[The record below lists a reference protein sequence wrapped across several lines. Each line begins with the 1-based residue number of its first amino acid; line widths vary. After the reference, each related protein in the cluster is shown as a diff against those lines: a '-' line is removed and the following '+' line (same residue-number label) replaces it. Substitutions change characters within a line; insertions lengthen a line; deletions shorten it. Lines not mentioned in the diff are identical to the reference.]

1 MARVTPLFLCALVM
15 QGAPAFAAPPSH
27 GPSANLAVD
36 MRDQGEAA
44 AGKTAYGPRS
54 AAPSDH
60 ATTLGT
66 IEVRSTRAESIRAAQ
81 AQVPGSVY
89 VLDGQSLRGRAVNNL
104 ADALHYVPGVMA
116 DSNAGGDD
124 MVLSIR
130 GSNLNSLSYDNSG
143 VALFQDGLPVTT
155 ADGNNHNRMID
166 PLTARDVIV
175 ANGINALTY
184 GASDLGGAIDFIS
197 RTARNSDPREVF
209 LSGGS
214 HGQSEA
220 DLGAGATSGAFDGI
234 VTLGAKHFDGYR
246 DHSRQNRASLRA
258 NGGWR
263 PSGDFALR
271 LFATHIDN
279 RQQLPGALTRA
290 QFHADPWQAEP
301 SYAAGNHQL
310 NVRTDRLAA
319 KGTWNI
325 NPGSR
330 LEFGASY
337 ERQRL
342 FHPIVDVYAPAGP
355 GPDAPLLD
363 VFSLLVNTEQR
374 TSGAM
379 LRYHLHAGPH
389 DVLAGLDVAHT
400 TDRGGN
406 YANDAGHRGELQD
419 HVDKLARSTRVFAVD
434 RWQLTPDWQL
444 VYGAQGVS
452 TRLDD
457 RQVDGVNEGNLQP
470 RNQKDRFSSFNPRV
484 GLIHALT
491 PASEAYA
498 SVGRLY
504 QSPSNFDLDNVRN
517 ELGPH
522 ADLEAMHGT
531 AYEAGLR
538 GTSAAPGG
546 HPRWR
551 WNMSI
556 YYERIRNE
564 IFSVD
569 DPNAPGI
576 SLTSN
581 IPRTIH
587 AGIEALLR
595 ANFPLAGG
603 TRRIEPLVSF
613 TWNDFHFGRD
623 PVYAGN
629 RLPSAPRYAVHAQ
642 VMIRKANGFY
652 AGPTLDAVG
661 PRYADFANTYRVG
674 GYVLAGLRV
683 GFRHDRCEWFA
694 EIENLFDRHYPVTVE
709 ALNRAGADAAVL
721 NPGAPR
727 SLYAGVRWH
736 Y

>member
-1 MARVTPLFLCALVM
+1 LTRVTPILLCALVLS
-15 QGAPAFAAPPSH
+15 GAPAFAASP
-27 GPSANLAVD
+27 L
-36 MRDQGEAA
+36 Q
-44 AGKTAYGPRS
+44 TRS
-54 AAPSDH
+54 AKAAVVAPHQTEDAGSKAASGQSSTPTNH
-60 ATTLGT
+60 GTTLGT
-66 IEVRSTRAESIRAAQ
+66 IEVHGTRAESIRAAQ

-89 VLDGQSLRGRAVNNL
+89 AVDGQTLRERAVNNL
-104 ADALHYVPGVMA
+104 ADALRYVPGVMA
-116 DSNAGGDD
+116 GSNAGGDD

-130 GSNLNSLSYDNSG
+130 GSNLNALSYDNSG

-166 PLTARDVIV
+166 PLIARDVIV

-220 DLGAGATSGAFDGI
+220 ALSAGGISGAFDGT
-234 VTLGAKHFDGYR
+234 VTLGARHFDGYR
-246 DHSRQNRASLRA
+246 NHSRQNRDSLYA
-258 NGGWR
+258 NGGWQ
-263 PSGDFALR
+263 PSDDFSLR
-271 LFATHIDN
+271 VFATHIDN

-290 QFHADPWQAEP
+290 QFDADPWQAEP

-310 NVRTDRLAA
+310 NVRTDRVAA

-325 NPGSR
+325 DADSK

-342 FHPIVDVYAPAGP
+342 FHPIVDVYVPDGP
-355 GPDAPLLD
+355 DPDAPLLD
-363 VFSLLVNTEQR
+363 VFSLLVNTDQR
-374 TSGAM
+374 TSGGM
-379 LRYHLHAGPH
+379 LRYHLHAGRH
-389 DVLAGLDVAHT
+389 DLLAGLDVADT

-406 YANDAGHRGELQD
+406 YANDAGRRGELQD
-419 HVDKLARSTRVFAVD
+419 RVDKLARSTRVFVMD
-434 RWQLTPDWQL
+434 RWQFARDWRL

-457 RQVDGVNEGNLQP
+457 QQVDGVNHGNLQP
-470 RNQKDRFSSFNPRV
+470 RNQKNRFSSFNPRV
-484 GLIHALT
+484 GLIHAFT
-491 PASEAYA
+491 ADSEAYA

-504 QSPSNFDLDNVRN
+504 QSPSNFDLDNARM
-517 ELGPH
+517 ERGPH
-522 ADLEAMHGT
+522 ANLEAMHGA

-538 GTSAAPGG
+538 GASAASGESS
-546 HPRWR
+546 HWH
-551 WNMSI
+551 WKVSA

-595 ANFPLAGG
+595 ASFPLSGG
-603 TRRIEPLVSF
+603 GSRIVPLVSF
-613 TWNDFHFGRD
+613 TWNDFHFDRD
-623 PVYAGN
+623 LAYASN
-629 RLPSAPRYAVHAQ
+629 RLPSAPRYAVHGEAM
-642 VMIRKANGFY
+642 VRGAGGFY
-652 AGPTLDAVG
+652 GGPTFDAVG
-661 PRYADFANTYRVG
+661 PRYADFANTYRIG
-674 GYVLAGLRV
+674 GYALAGLRA
-683 GFRHDRCEWFA
+683 GFRDGRWEWFA
-694 EIENLFDRHYPVTVE
+694 EIENLFDRRYPVTVE
-709 ALNRAGADAAVL
+709 ALNQASADDPVL

-727 SLYAGVRWH
+727 SAYAGVRLH

>member
-1 MARVTPLFLCALVM
+1 MARVTPLLLCALAMPGV
-15 QGAPAFAAPPSH
+15 PVFAASPSK
-27 GPSANLAVD
+27 AA
-36 MRDQGEAA
+36 EAA
-44 AGKTAYGPRS
+44 IVAPHQADGVVSKTASGQRS
-54 AAPSDH
+54 EPPGH

-66 IEVRSTRAESIRAAQ
+66 IVVRGTRAESIRAAQ

-89 VLDGQSLRGRAVNNL
+89 AVDGQSLRERAVNDL
-104 ADALHYVPGVMA
+104 ADALRYVPGVMA
-116 DSNAGGDD
+116 GSNAGGDD

-155 ADGNNHNRMID
+155 ADGNNHNRMLD
-166 PLTARDVIV
+166 PLIARDVIV

-197 RTARNSDPREVF
+197 RTARNANPSEAF

-220 DLGAGATSGAFDGI
+220 GFSAGGISGAFDGM
-234 VTLGAKHFDGYR
+234 VTLDAKHFDGYR
-246 DHSRQNRASLRA
+246 DHSRQNRDSLYA
-258 NGGWR
+258 NGGWQ
-263 PSGDFALR
+263 PSDTFGLR
-271 LFATHIDN
+271 VFATHIDN
-279 RQQLPGALTRA
+279 RQRLPGALTRA
-290 QFHADPWQAEP
+290 QFDTDPWQANP

-319 KGTWNI
+319 KGTWDI
-325 NPGSR
+325 DADSR

-342 FHPIVDVYAPAGP
+342 FHPIVDVFVPAGP
-355 GPDAPLLD
+355 DPDAPLLD
-363 VFSLLVNTEQR
+363 VFSLLVNTDQR
-374 TSGAM
+374 TSGGM
-379 LRYHLHAGPH
+379 LRYHLHTGQH
-389 DVLAGLDVAHT
+389 DLLAGLDVADT

-419 HVDKLARSTRVFAVD
+419 RVDKLARSTRVFVMD
-434 RWQLTPDWQL
+434 RWQFAPSWRL
-444 VYGAQGVS
+444 VYGVQGVS

-457 RQVDGVNEGNLQP
+457 RQIDGVNDGNLQP
-470 RNQKDRFSSFNPRV
+470 RNQKNRFSSFNPRI

-504 QSPSNFDLDNVRN
+504 QSPSNFDLDNARN

-538 GTSAAPGG
+538 GTRAPSAAG
-546 HPRWR
+546 PRWD
-551 WNMSI
+551 WKVSA
-556 YYERIRNE
+556 YYERIRDE
-564 IFSVD
+564 IFSID
-569 DPNAPGI
+569 DPNAPGV

-595 ANFPLAGG
+595 ASFPLGDG
-603 TRRIEPLVSF
+603 RGRIEPLVSF
-613 TWNDFHFGRD
+613 TWNDFHFDRD
-623 PVYAGN
+623 PAYASN
-629 RLPSAPRYAVHAQ
+629 RLPSAPRYAMHGE
-642 VMIRKANGFY
+642 VMVRSASGFY
-652 AGPTLDAVG
+652 AGPTFDTAG
-661 PRYADFANTYRVG
+661 PRYADFANSYRVG
-674 GYVLAGLRV
+674 GYALAGLRA
-683 GFRHDRCEWFA
+683 GLQRGRWEWFA
-694 EIENLFDRHYPVTVE
+694 EIDNVFDRRYPVTVE
-709 ALNRAGADAAVL
+709 ALNQASADDPVL

-727 SLYAGVRWH
+727 SVYAGVRLH

>member
-1 MARVTPLFLCALVM
+1 LARVTPLLLCALVM
-15 QGAPAFAAPPSH
+15 PGAPAFAAPAPSSQ
-27 GPSANLAVD
+27 SARTVV
-36 MRDQGEAA
+36 
-44 AGKTAYGPRS
+44 
-54 AAPSDH
+54 AAPQRSDDAAIKAH
-60 ATTLGT
+60 APATPQDRATTLGT
-66 IEVRSTRAESIRAAQ
+66 VEVRGTRAESIRAAQ

-89 VLDGQSLRGRAVNNL
+89 AVDGQSLRERAVNNL
-104 ADALHYVPGVMA
+104 ADALRYVPGVMA
-116 DSNAGGDD
+116 RSNAGGDD

-155 ADGNNHNRMID
+155 ADDNNHNRMLD
-166 PLTARDVIV
+166 PLMARDVIV

-197 RTARNSDPREVF
+197 RTARNTDPREVF

-220 DLGAGATSGAFDGI
+220 GLSAGGISGAFDGM
-234 VTLGAKHFDGYR
+234 VTLGGKHFDGYR
-246 DHSRQNRASLRA
+246 GHSQQNRDSLYA
-258 NGGWR
+258 NGGWQ
-263 PSGDFALR
+263 PSDDFGLR
-271 LFATHIDN
+271 VFATHIDN

-290 QFHADPWQAEP
+290 QFDADPWQAEP

-325 NPGSR
+325 DDASQ

-342 FHPIVDVYAPAGP
+342 FHPIVDVYVPAGSD
-355 GPDAPLLD
+355 PDAPLLD
-363 VFSLLVNTEQR
+363 IFSLLVNTDQR
-374 TSGAM
+374 TSGGM
-379 LRYHLHAGPH
+379 LRYHLHAGRH
-389 DVLAGLDVAHT
+389 DLLAGLDVAST
-400 TDRGGN
+400 RDRGGN

-419 HVDKLARSTRVFAVD
+419 RVDKLARSTRVFAMD
-434 RWQLTPDWQL
+434 RWQFAHDWRL

-457 RQVDGVNEGNLQP
+457 RQIDGVNDGNLQP
-470 RNQKDRFSSFNPRV
+470 RNQKNRFSSFNPRV
-484 GLIHALT
+484 GVIHALT
-491 PASEAYA
+491 PDSEAYA

-504 QSPSNFDLDNVRN
+504 QSPSNFDLDNARQ

-522 ADLEAMHGT
+522 ANLEAMHGT

-538 GTSAAPGG
+538 GTRAASAAG
-546 HPRWR
+546 PRWH
-551 WNMSI
+551 WKMSA
-556 YYERIRNE
+556 YYERIHNE

-581 IPRTIH
+581 LPRTIH

-595 ANFPLAGG
+595 ASVPLGSG
-603 TRRIEPLVSF
+603 SRRIEPLVSF

-623 PVYAGN
+623 PAYASN
-629 RLPSAPRYAVHAQ
+629 RLPSAPRYAVHAE
-642 VMIRKANGFY
+642 VMVREAGGFY
-652 AGPTLDAVG
+652 AGPTFDAVG
-661 PRYADFANTYRVG
+661 ARYADFANTWRVG
-674 GYVLAGLRV
+674 GYALAGLRA
-683 GFRHDRCEWFA
+683 GFRHGRWEWFA
-694 EIENLFDRHYPVTVE
+694 EIENLFDRRYPVTVA
-709 ALNRAGADAAVL
+709 ALNRAGADAALL

-727 SLYAGVRWH
+727 SVYAGVRWH

>member
-1 MARVTPLFLCALVM
+1 MARVTPLLLCALVM
-15 QGAPAFAAPPSH
+15 PGAPAFAAPASFRQPVQAVVVAPQRSDDAVAKALPGPTPATPQSH
-27 GPSANLAVD
+27 SI
-36 MRDQGEAA
+36 
-44 AGKTAYGPRS
+44 
-54 AAPSDH
+54 
-60 ATTLGT
+60 TLGT
-66 IEVRSTRAESIRAAQ
+66 IEVRGTRAESILAAQ
-81 AQVPGSVY
+81 ARVPGSVY
-89 VLDGQSLRGRAVNNL
+89 ALDGQTLRERAVNNL
-104 ADALHYVPGVMA
+104 ADALRYVPGVMA
-116 DSNAGGDD
+116 GSNAGGDD

-166 PLTARDVIV
+166 PLMARDIIV

-197 RTARNSDPREVF
+197 RSARNAGPREMF

-220 DLGAGATSGAFDGI
+220 GLSTGGVSGASDGM
-234 VTLGAKHFDGYR
+234 VTLDAKHFDGYR
-246 DHSRQNRASLRA
+246 DHSQQNRDSLHA
-258 NGGWR
+258 NGGWQ
-263 PSGDFALR
+263 PSDDFALR
-271 LFATHIDN
+271 VFATHIDN

-290 QFHADPWQAEP
+290 QFDADPWQPEA
-301 SYAAGNHQL
+301 SYATGNHQL
-310 NVRTDRLAA
+310 NVRTDRVAA

-325 NPGSR
+325 DAESQ

-342 FHPIVDVYAPAGP
+342 FHPIVDVYVPAGP
-355 GPDAPLLD
+355 DPDAPLLD
-363 VFSLLVNTEQR
+363 VFSLLVNTDQH
-374 TSGAM
+374 TSGGM
-379 LRYHLHAGPH
+379 LRYHLHTGQH
-389 DVLAGLDVAHT
+389 ELLVGLDVVST

-406 YANDAGHRGELQD
+406 YANDAGRRGELRD
-419 HVDKLARSTRVFAVD
+419 RVDKLARSTRVFVMD
-434 RWQLTPDWQL
+434 RWQFARDWRL

-452 TRLDD
+452 THLDD
-457 RQVDGVNEGNLQP
+457 RQIDGVNDGNLQP
-470 RNQKDRFSSFNPRV
+470 RNQKNRFSSFNPRI

-498 SVGRLY
+498 SIGRLY

-522 ADLEAMHGT
+522 ADLEAMYGT

-538 GTSAAPGG
+538 GTSAGSAGIS
-546 HPRWR
+546 RWR
-551 WNMSI
+551 WNLSA

-595 ANFPLAGG
+595 ANFPLGAGH
-603 TRRIEPLVSF
+603 IEPLVSF
-613 TWNDFHFGRD
+613 TWNDFHFDRD
-623 PVYAGN
+623 GAYAGN
-629 RLPSAPRYAVHAQ
+629 RLPSAPHYAVHAE
-642 VMIRKANGFY
+642 VMVREANGFY
-652 AGPTLDAVG
+652 AGPTFDVVG
-661 PRYADFANTYRVG
+661 SRYADFANTYRVG
-674 GYVLAGLRV
+674 GYALAGLRA
-683 GFRHDRCEWFA
+683 GFRDGRWEWFA
-694 EIENLFDRHYPVTVE
+694 EIDNLFDRHYPVTVE

-727 SLYAGVRWH
+727 SLYAGVRLH